1 MGADSARF
9 WYPRAVNVANRLQ
22 TSKESDLMQRF
33 LRLLTT
39 AILIASFAA
48 SIRANGLESL
58 ENFVKTVKSGKS
70 EFQQTVT
77 SPARAPNPSGDA
89 AGSAPRIKTSSG
101 SFEFQR
107 PGKFKFQYKKPF
119 EQLILA
125 DGTSLWIYDADL
137 NQATQRKQSTA
148 FANTPAALI
157 ASATDLS
164 ALRTEFT
171 LESAPEKD
179 GLNWVSARPKAAD
192 STLQTVRIGFKGDA
206 LQQLDITDS
215 FGQRS
220 VINFTSM
227 QANIS
232 LPASSFQF
240 ILPAKAELLKQ

>member
-1 MGADSARF
+1 MKNIR
-9 WYPRAVNVANRLQ
+9 
-22 TSKESDLMQRF
+22 T
-33 LRLLTT
+33 LLATT
-39 AILIASFAA
+39 LLIAACAVSMPA
-48 SIRANGLESL
+48 RALNGLESL

-70 EFQQTVT
+70 DFTQTVT
-77 SPARAPNPSGDA
+77 SPARTGE
-89 AGSAPRIKTSSG
+89 APRVKNSSG
-101 SFEFQR
+101 TFEFQR

-137 NQATQRKQSTA
+137 NQASQRKQSSA

-164 ALRTEFT
+164 ALRNEFT
-171 LESAPEKD
+171 LENAPEKD
-179 GLNWVSARPKAAD
+179 GLVWVSAKPKSAD
-192 STLQTVRIGFKGDA
+192 STLQTVRIGFKGEA

-220 VINFTSM
+220 LINFATM
-227 QANIS
+227 QLNPS

-240 ILPAKAELLKQ
+240 TLPKGAELLKQ

>member
-1 MGADSARF
+1 MLKMLSCSTFTKQRWAQMA
-9 WYPRAVNVANRLQ
+9 AVVAML
-22 TSKESDLMQRF
+22 S
-33 LRLLTT
+33 
-39 AILIASFAA
+39 IALCAGPA
-48 SIRANGLESL
+48 WANGLESL
-58 ENFVKTVKSGKS
+58 ENFVKTAKSGKS

-77 SPARAPNPSGDA
+77 SPARAGE
-89 AGSAPRIKTSSG
+89 APRVKNSSG

-137 NQATQRKQSTA
+137 NQASQRKQSSA
-148 FANTPAALI
+148 FANTPATLI

-164 ALRTEFT
+164 ALRAEFT
-171 LESAPEKD
+171 LENAPDKD
-179 GLNWVSARPKAAD
+179 GLVWVSARPKAAD
-192 STLQTVRIGFKGDA
+192 TTLQTVRIGFKGDA

-220 VINFTSM
+220 LINFSAM
-227 QANIS
+227 QLNSS

-240 ILPAKAELLKQ
+240 TLPKGAELLKQ

>member
-1 MGADSARF
+1 MKHL
-9 WYPRAVNVANRLQ
+9 RALFNATL
-22 TSKESDLMQRF
+22 
-33 LRLLTT
+33 
-39 AILIASFAA
+39 LIAVCAISMPA
-48 SIRANGLESL
+48 RALNGLESL

-77 SPARAPNPSGDA
+77 SPARAGE
-89 AGSAPRIKTSSG
+89 APRVKNSSG
-101 SFEFQR
+101 IFEFQR

-137 NQATQRKQSTA
+137 NQASQRKQSAA

-164 ALRTEFT
+164 ALRNEFT
-171 LESAPEKD
+171 LENAPEKD
-179 GLNWVSARPKAAD
+179 GLVWVSARPKAPD

-220 VINFTSM
+220 LINFAAM
-227 QANIS
+227 QINLS
-232 LPASSFQF
+232 LPESSFKF
-240 ILPAKAELLKQ
+240 VLPAKAELLKQ

>member
-1 MGADSARF
+1 MKLHMTAHVHRQKRYLTQAGLAFAIFLIALCADSV
-9 WYPRAVNVANRLQ
+9 W
-22 TSKESDLMQRF
+22 
-33 LRLLTT
+33 
-39 AILIASFAA
+39 
-48 SIRANGLESL
+48 ANGLESL
-58 ENFVKTVKSGKS
+58 ENFVKTAKSGKS

-77 SPARAPNPSGDA
+77 SPARTGE
-89 AGSAPRIKTSSG
+89 APRVKNSSG

-107 PGKFKFQYKKPF
+107 PGKFRFHYKKPF

-125 DGTSLWIYDADL
+125 DGTHLWIYDADL
-137 NQATQRKQSTA
+137 NQATQRKQASA

-164 ALRTEFT
+164 ALRAEFT
-171 LESAPEKD
+171 LENAPDKD
-179 GLNWVSARPKAAD
+179 GLVWVSARPKAAD

-220 VINFTSM
+220 LINFAAM
-227 QANIS
+227 QLNPS

-240 ILPAKAELLKQ
+240 SLPKGAELLKQ